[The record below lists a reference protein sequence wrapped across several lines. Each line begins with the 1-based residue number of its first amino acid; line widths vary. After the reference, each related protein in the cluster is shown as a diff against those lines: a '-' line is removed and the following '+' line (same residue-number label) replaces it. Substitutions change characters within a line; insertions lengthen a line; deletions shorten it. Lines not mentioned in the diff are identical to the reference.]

1 MTKGTISVTLRESSR
16 ERSRS
21 FFRESFQRLGWNVS
35 QERRRKNK
43 NSLQTVYIFVTIAF
57 SKSIC
62 RHLRSV
68 KKKKEKIARW
78 IVDDCS
84 KTYAYPVDGSR
95 PSTGIVLALD
105 RSRAWRKLGGKVGVV
120 ARSESILSLTMDRIL
135 KAARPPVCHCILETA
150 VLSTWSRSF
159 RFGNPSSGTDLIVR
173 RSSFLIERFN

>member
-1 MTKGTISVTLRESSR
+1 MNHRARGHVLSSENRFNGWNGTCHRKEEGRTRTRYKLYTYSSR
-16 ERSRS
+16 SL
-21 FFRESFQRLGWNVS
+21 FRNP
-35 QERRRKNK
+35 
-43 NSLQTVYIFVTIAF
+43 FVA
-57 SKSIC
+57 IC
-62 RHLRSV
+62 AQS

-150 VLSTWSRSF
+150 ILSTCSRSF
-159 RFGNPSSGTDLIVR
+159 RFGNPSSGTPPI
-173 RSSFLIERFN
+173 